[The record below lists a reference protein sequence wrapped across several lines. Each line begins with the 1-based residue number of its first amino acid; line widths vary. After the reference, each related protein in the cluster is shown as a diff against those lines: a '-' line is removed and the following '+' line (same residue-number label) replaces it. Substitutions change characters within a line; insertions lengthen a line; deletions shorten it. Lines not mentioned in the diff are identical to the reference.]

1 MCSSPATVRFSQV
14 WLFSSLDWPWFYF
27 WVIIETHF
35 LINNL
40 SRAGIGNVAWFLSA
54 ELVPQRYRSMTQAI
68 SYALNTIAVVIVTFT
83 TLPLFQLIDVYS
95 FIILFSIPSILSI
108 IYLVLYLP
116 ETKGREI
123 HDIVDILRG
132 KIDDSLEMK
141 KQDLQ

>member
-1 MCSSPATVRFSQV
+1 
-14 WLFSSLDWPWFYF
+14 
-27 WVIIETHF
+27 
-35 LINNL
+35 
-40 SRAGIGNVAWFLSA
+40 
-54 ELVPQRYRSMTQAI
+54 MTQAI

-83 TLPLFQLIDVYS
+83 TLPLFQRIDVYS